1 MTPPRFVPKRKSINP
16 LREEAQAKGNK
27 LGAATL
33 GVKRARGPGLPLL
46 IVKRTAK
53 REQHI

>member
-1 MTPPRFVPKRKSINP
+1 MTPPRFVPKRKSRNP
-16 LREEAQAKGNK
+16 LREEAQAKGNE

-33 GVKRARGPGLPLL
+33 GVKRARDPGLPLL